1 MTEPK
6 TRPGQRPR
14 RRPKRIELTLKT
26 PSAPASFFPATDAE
40 SVVVMTIGGIGA
52 IGSNWTAYGHAGRWL
67 LVDAG
72 AGMPPKGVAG
82 LQVVVPDPAALKQ
95 MLGRLVAVV
104 VTHAHYDHIG
114 GLPALA
120 PYLPKGTKVYATK
133 FAAECVRSQL
143 ERYHLDEHVDIRTFS
158 PNSNLTLKSFTLT
171 PIRVAHSSPEALA
184 FGISTPAG
192 RVLHTGDWR
201 IDEAPNVTWKTDLAA
216 VARFAKGGLAAMV
229 ADSTCADRP
238 SPAPSEQTITAN
250 FARFLEGRRG
260 LVVTACFSSH
270 VDRVAGMI
278 QAAATAG
285 RTVFVAGRSLL
296 RTLEAARETGILD
309 ERHAYETDLRNLES
323 LDPSRAMLICTG
335 TQGEDNAILRRLADD
350 DHSLPALEAGDCV
363 VLSARVIPGNEEEVA
378 VVANAFRQAG
388 IEVFMGEADGLPL
401 HASGHASRPEI
412 EAMLAAASPR
422 LLIPVHGAGHHLAA
436 HVDLAR
442 AAGIAECAVPAN
454 GRALRVTGKTCEV
467 LGTVELRPM
476 AGVLRNGRL
485 VLKPLEVAVEEA
497 IAAAQRAAA
506 REEARI
512 VRSSQ
517 AIREVRA
524 PAPGR

>member
-1 MTEPK
+1 MPN
-6 TRPGQRPR
+6 PP
-14 RRPKRIELTLKT
+14 P
-26 PSAPASFFPATDAE
+26 SFFPGTDPD
-40 SVVVMTIGGIGA
+40 SIVVMTIGGIGA
-52 IGSNWTAYGHAGRWL
+52 IGSNWTAYGCAGRWL

-72 AGMPPKGVAG
+72 AAMPPKGVAG
-82 LQVVVPDPAALKQ
+82 LQLVVPDPAALKQ
-95 MLGRLVAVV
+95 MFARLVAVV

-120 PYLPKGTKVYATK
+120 PFLREGTRIYATP
-133 FAAECVRSQL
+133 FAAECVRNQL
-143 ERYHLDEHVDIRTFS
+143 ERYRLDERVDIRTFS
-158 PNSNLTLKSFTLT
+158 PNSNLTLKPFTLT
-171 PIRVAHSSPEALA
+171 PIRVAHSTPEALA
-184 FGISTPAG
+184 FGISTPAA
-192 RVLHTGDWR
+192 RILHTGDWR

-216 VARFAKGGLAAMV
+216 VARFSKSGLAAMV

-238 SPAPSEQTITAN
+238 SPAPSEQTITEN

-260 LVVTACFSSH
+260 LVVAACFSSH

-278 QAAATAG
+278 QAATTAG
-285 RTVFVAGRSLL
+285 RTVFIAGKSLI
-296 RTLEAARETGILD
+296 RTLATARDAGILD
-309 ERHAYETDLRNLES
+309 ERHGYDTDLRNLEG

-335 TQGEDNAILRRLADD
+335 TQGEGNAILKRLADD
-350 DHSLPALEAGDCV
+350 DHNLPALEAGDCV

-378 VVANAFRQAG
+378 VMASAFRRDG
-388 IEVFMGEADGLPL
+388 IEVVMGEVDGLPL

-436 HVDLAR
+436 HVELAE

-454 GRALRVTGKTCEV
+454 GRALRVTRTGCEV

-476 AGVLRNGRL
+476 AGVSRNGRL
-485 VLKPLEVAVEEA
+485 VLKPLEIAIEEA
-497 IAAAQRAAA
+497 LASARRAAA
-506 REEARI
+506 REQTPAARSLEAFGQ
-512 VRSSQ
+512 VRD
-517 AIREVRA
+517 

>member
-1 MTEPK
+1 MTETK
-6 TRPGQRPR
+6 NRSSRRSRRRPR
-14 RRPKRIELTLKT
+14 RIDLGANTAT
-26 PSAPASFFPATDAE
+26 PSASFFPRTDAD

-52 IGSNWTAYGHAGRWL
+52 IGSNWTAYGHSGRWL

-95 MLGRLVAVV
+95 MLGSLVAIV

-120 PYLPKGTKVYATK
+120 PHLPKGTRIYATK
-133 FAAECVRSQL
+133 FAAECVRNQL
-143 ERYHLDEHVDIRTFS
+143 ERYHLDDHIEIRTFS
-158 PNSNLTLKSFTLT
+158 PNSNLTLKPFTLT

-184 FGISTPAG
+184 FGISTPAA
-192 RVLHTGDWR
+192 RILHTGDWR

-216 VARFAKGGLAAMV
+216 VVRFAKGGLAALV
-229 ADSTCADRP
+229 ADSTCADRL
-238 SPAPSEQTITAN
+238 SPAPSERTITAN
-250 FARFLEGRRG
+250 FVRFLEGRQG
-260 LVVTACFSSH
+260 LVVASCFSSH

-278 QAAATAG
+278 EAAAAAG

-309 ERHAYETDLRNLES
+309 ERHVYDSDLRRFES

-335 TQGEDNAILRRLADD
+335 TQGEDNAILKRLADD

-378 VVANAFRQAG
+378 IVAATFRHAG

-412 EAMLAAASPR
+412 EIMLAAASPR
-422 LLIPVHGAGHHLAA
+422 ILIPVHGAGHHLAA
-436 HVDLAR
+436 HVDLAK
-442 AAGIAECAVPAN
+442 AAGIAECVVPAN
-454 GRALRVTGKTCEV
+454 GRALRVTGTGCEV
-467 LGTVELRPM
+467 LGTVEMPPM

-485 VLKPLEVAVEEA
+485 VLKPLEVAIEEA
-497 IAAAQRAAA
+497 LASARRAAA
-506 REEARI
+506 RQETRIAR
-512 VRSSQ
+512 SAQ
-517 AIREVRA
+517 AFREVRG